1 MAIKQKIK
9 GIIGK
14 ISDRYY
20 IMRAKS
26 VEIEKYRDSRRE
38 KIMAQKPLSN
48 QEKAEIDKFYQ
59 ENYGGRIPYTWHQYY
74 SAVTGKFDVTYFP
87 ELLFIPE
94 FERYMNPYSHY
105 AETFSDKNILPYIAK
120 AAGIEMPKTVISCVF
135 GQYRDCNDQII
146 TAEAAK
152 DIVQNSNFLFAKPSI
167 ESCSGEGCMT
177 LDFVNGKEKQTS
189 KSAEEIFVSLGTS
202 FVIQERIQCHDSIAK
217 IYSGSVNTFRIMTY
231 RWKDKIKHL
240 PVIMRIGKGGACVDN
255 AHAGGVFIAIED
267 DGTLHEWATTE
278 FNDKFT
284 EHPDSHLVFA
294 GYQIPLVKD
303 VIAAAYRMHNMIPQV
318 GAINWD
324 FSINE
329 EGKPILIEVNING
342 GSAWLFQMAHGRG
355 AFGDETAEVLQW
367 LRKVKK
373 MNRKEREQHLFG
385 N

>member
-9 GIIGK
+9 GMLGE

-20 IMRAKS
+20 IRRAKS

-48 QEKAEIDKFYQ
+48 QEKARIDKFYQ
-59 ENYGGRIPYTWHQYY
+59 ENYGEEIPYTWHQYY
-74 SAVTGKFDVTYFP
+74 SAVAGKFDVTYFP
-87 ELLFIPE
+87 ELLFVPE

-105 AETFSDKNILPYIAK
+105 AETFSDKNIMPYIAK

-135 GQYRDCNDQII
+135 DQYRDCNDQII
-146 TAEAAK
+146 TAEKAK
-152 DIVQNSNFLFAKPSI
+152 DIIQNSNNLFAKPSI
-167 ESCSGEGCMT
+167 DSCSGEGCMT
-177 LDFVNGKEKQTS
+177 LDFANGKEKRTS
-189 KSAEEIFVSLGTS
+189 KSVEEIFASLGTS
-202 FVIQERIQCHDSIAK
+202 FVIQERIQCHDSIAQ

-255 AHAGGVFIAIED
+255 AHAGGVFIAVED

-278 FNDKFT
+278 FNDKFI

-329 EGKPILIEVNING
+329 EGKPILIEANING
-342 GSAWLFQMAHGRG
+342 GSVWLFQMAHGRG

>member
-9 GIIGK
+9 GIIGE

-48 QEKAEIDKFYQ
+48 QEKEKIDKFYQ
-59 ENYGGRIPYTWHQYY
+59 ENYGGIPYTWHQYY

-87 ELLFIPE
+87 ELLFVPE
-94 FERYMNPYSHY
+94 FERYMNPYSNY

-120 AAGIEMPKTVISCVF
+120 AAGIKMPKTVISCVF

-146 TAEAAK
+146 TAEEAK
-152 DIVQNSNFLFAKPSI
+152 DIIQNSNNLFAKPSI
-167 ESCSGEGCMT
+167 DSCSGEGCMT
-177 LDFVNGKEKQTS
+177 LDFVNGKEKRTS
-189 KSAEEIFVSLGTS
+189 KSAEEVFASLGTS

-255 AHAGGVFIAIED
+255 AHAGGVFIAVED

-294 GYQIPLVKD
+294 GYQMPLVKD

-329 EGKPILIEVNING
+329 EGKPILIEANING
-342 GSAWLFQMAHGRG
+342 GSVWLFQMAHGRG

>member
-9 GIIGK
+9 GMIGE

-59 ENYGGRIPYTWHQYY
+59 ENYGGGIPYQYY
-74 SAVTGKFDVTYFP
+74 SAVTEKFDVTYFP
-87 ELLFIPE
+87 ELLFVPE

-152 DIVQNSNFLFAKPSI
+152 DIIQNSNFLFAKPSI

-177 LDFVNGKEKQTS
+177 LDFANGKEKQSS
-189 KSAEEIFVSLGTS
+189 KSAEEIFASLGTS
-202 FVIQERIQCHDSIAK
+202 FVIQERIQCHVSIAK

-255 AHAGGVFIAIED
+255 AHAGGVFIAVED

-329 EGKPILIEVNING
+329 EGKPILIEANING
-342 GSAWLFQMAHGRG
+342 GSVWLFQMAHGRG